1 MKGSIFLE
9 EDYEMNRWSKLA
21 LVALMILMGLFV
33 VSCTSDGD
41 DDIAEDVAEDVTED
55 EGGDSGEQQTLN
67 LYNWSEYVDPEL
79 LVKFQE
85 ETGIRVVEDTF
96 GSNEDLLGKLQGGA
110 TGYDVIVPS
119 DYMVEIM
126 IEEGLLA
133 ELDHSKLTTL
143 EDLDPAWTDP
153 PFDPGL
159 GHCMPY
165 FWGTTGIGFNW
176 NDWDEAPD
184 SWSYLFDPDLAAEY
198 DGQISFLDD
207 MRETIG
213 AALIYLGYSLNSTN
227 EAELNEAK
235 ELILGVKPYLSSFDS
250 DNFDDSLL
258 TGETKLV
265 MGWSGDVFTAQ
276 VEDENIDY
284 IIPTEGAA
292 KWMDNLCITA
302 DATTDPVRYDNAHLF
317 IDFMNRPDI
326 AAQNTNFVW
335 YGSPNKSAESMIN
348 PEILSYPAIY
358 PDEETFAKLE
368 WFENVGDATELY
380 SRIWTEISTG

>member
-1 MKGSIFLE
+1 
-9 EDYEMNRWSKLA
+9 MNRLSKLVILA
-21 LVALMILMGLFV
+21 MMIVMGLFAV
-33 VSCTSDGD
+33 GCSSTGDG
-41 DDIAEDVAEDVTED
+41 DVAEDVTED
-55 EGGDSGEQQTLN
+55 VAEDVAEDEDAEIDAPKTLN

-79 LVKFQE
+79 LVKFEE
-85 ETGIRVVEDTF
+85 ETGIKIVEDTF

-119 DYMVEIM
+119 DYMVAIM

-133 ELDHSKLTTL
+133 ELDHDQLTTL
-143 EDLDPAWTDP
+143 GDLDPTWTDP
-153 PFDPGL
+153 PFDPGM

-165 FWGTTGIGFNW
+165 FWGATGIGFSW

-184 SWSYLFDPDLAAEY
+184 SWSYIFDPELAAEF

-213 AALIYLGYSLNSTN
+213 AALIYLGYSINTVD

-235 ELILGVKPYLSSFDS
+235 ELILAVKPYLSSFDS
-250 DNFDDSLL
+250 DSFEDTLL

-276 VEDENIDY
+276 VEDENIDFA
-284 IIPTEGAA
+284 IPTEGAA

-302 DATTDPVRYDNAHLF
+302 DAGTDPGRLANAHLF
-317 IDFMNRPDI
+317 LDFMNRPDI

-335 YGSPNKSAESMIN
+335 YASPNKSAEEMIN
-348 PEILSYPAIY
+348 PEILDYPAIY
-358 PDEETFAKLE
+358 PDAETFAKLE
-368 WFENVGDATELY
+368 WFENLGDATELY
-380 SRIWTEISTG
+380 SRIWTEISTQ